1 MRYVLFDL
9 FTMKHLAAL
18 FFVIVNF
25 SAFAQL
31 SEEEK
36 IIQVSGIVVT
46 GDSLLPVPFTGVYS
60 NRRPYQ
66 GTTSDYYGFFSIA
79 AFSGDTVNFSCVGF
93 RGGKYVVPDS
103 LEYSRIS
110 IVQVM
115 RRDTVELP
123 TTFVYPWPS
132 REKFKEDFL
141 ALDLPDDD
149 IERAKKN
156 LDPEKMYQAQLEMG
170 MGANENFKFA
180 TMQQHNRLI
189 YANQAPPI
197 QVLNPIAWAKF
208 IQAWRNGDF
217 KRKD

>member
-1 MRYVLFDL
+1 
-9 FTMKHLAAL
+9 MKYLIALSL
-18 FFVIVNF
+18 FFSVN
-25 SAFAQL
+25 SAFSQL
-31 SEEEK
+31 TEEEK
-36 IIQVSGIVVT
+36 VIQVSGIVVT
-46 GDSLLPVPFTGVYS
+46 GDSLMPVPFTGVYS

-79 AFSGDTVNFSCVGF
+79 AFSGDTVNFSCIGF
-93 RGGKYVVPDS
+93 RPGKYVVPDS
-103 LEYSRIS
+103 LDASRIS

-115 RRDTVELP
+115 RRDTIELP

-156 LDPEKMYQAQLEMG
+156 MDPERMYQAQLEIG

-180 TMQQHNRLI
+180 AMQQHNRLI

-217 KRKD
+217 KKKD